1 MNKKTAF
8 QCQITLSPFC
18 TVKLKHPTCRNKN
31 EKHFRSSLSVSSC
44 YSSCFSVTR
53 QFVSGALGKGENV
66 RHRGL
71 AAHTENAASKRAICG
86 EHVVRGSDGSMKQ
99 SAPSV
104 SLCVSHSHFRNGP
117 IDLSFLACLDLKK
130 HTRAGQTD
138 SDVPLRHFRGQSEY
152 KG

>member
-86 EHVVRGSDGSMKQ
+86 KHVVRGSDGSMKQ

-117 IDLSFLACLDLKK
+117 NRFEFPRVFGPKK
-130 HTRAGQTD
+130 T
-138 SDVPLRHFRGQSEY
+138 
-152 KG
+152 